1 MNSKLKAKAKKELR
15 FFDGLIIGVGLGYLS
30 SVACFLGLGI
40 INGLITFGAEK
51 ILSFFFLGWAV
62 QYPLKFLVSFL
73 VMWCLAEALYF
84 IGIVTNRHRKF
95 LEELVKS
102 NQ

>member
-15 FFDGLIIGVGLGYLS
+15 FFDGLIIGAGLGYLS

-40 INGLITFGAEK
+40 INGLITFGDEK

-62 QYPLKFLVSFL
+62 QYPLKFLVAFL